1 MAGVKEEAKRILKDV
16 VKGLLS
22 IPFSPPKRDPFSS
35 QPRGGEVMAFET
47 PYRPCPICRTHL
59 KPVVGPEYE
68 KNDPPWKVYTCPNCG
83 SEIWL
88 CPFKNKV

>member
-1 MAGVKEEAKRILKDV
+1 
-16 VKGLLS
+16 
-22 IPFSPPKRDPFSS
+22 
-35 QPRGGEVMAFET
+35 MAFET